1 METGRNITGLR
12 GAVPDGVTIDNP
24 ELLEAKADKESWELP
39 GWRALG
45 DWLVELQRDYGLTQV
60 LMLGAKDMPPTEAIA
75 VQAWSRRG
83 WANANIRAGRQFP
96 TLIAFSEIADQ
107 YKQREEPKPSG

>member
-1 METGRNITGLR
+1 
-12 GAVPDGVTIDNP
+12 
-24 ELLEAKADKESWELP
+24 
-39 GWRALG
+39 
-45 DWLVELQRDYGLTQV
+45 
-60 LMLGAKDMPPTEAIA
+60 MPPTEAIA